1 LHQILIFRVWCN
13 LPDKFILKKHR
24 IFVAYK
30 LQFWKNFGKA
40 VMTKHKIQQITGNYE
55 EWLIHSL
62 ENKKEAATYLQVA
75 LDEYQKD
82 GDLEAFL
89 LALRHVAEAQG
100 GLGKLA
106 KKTHLNRESLYKT
119 LSKKGNPK
127 LQTIGILLKGLGF
140 EFSIKA
146 A

>member
-1 LHQILIFRVWCN
+1 
-13 LPDKFILKKHR
+13 
-24 IFVAYK
+24 
-30 LQFWKNFGKA
+30 
-40 VMTKHKIQQITGNYE
+40 MTKRKIQKYTGSYD
-55 EWLIHSL
+55 EWLIKSL
-62 ENKKEAATYLQVA
+62 RNKNEAATYLQVA

-100 GLGKLA
+100 GLGRLS

-119 LSKKGNPK
+119 LSSKGNPK

-140 EFSIKA
+140 EFFIKA

>member
-1 LHQILIFRVWCN
+1 
-13 LPDKFILKKHR
+13 
-24 IFVAYK
+24 
-30 LQFWKNFGKA
+30 
-40 VMTKHKIQQITGNYE
+40 MTKRKIEKLTGSYE
-55 EWLIHSL
+55 EWLIKSL
-62 ENKKEAATYLQVA
+62 RNKKEAAIYLQVA

-100 GLGKLA
+100 GLGKLS

-119 LSKKGNPK
+119 LSSKGNPK

-140 EFSIKA
+140 EFHIKA